1 MNVLRRIS
9 VFIVIIWWVF
19 VPVDK
24 NLFVSITI
32 GDYSTDNTNIFFALL
47 TVLFFNACSSLQVT
61 EEAVADQSV
70 AGVSLTSKSTA
81 VQAVLANAVV
91 YFEYD
96 KFTLTAKSIQTL
108 KGVSGL
114 MKRNP
119 KTTISIEGHADERGT
134 REYNLALGQ
143 RRAESVANYLIANG
157 IKRNRLITKSYGEE
171 RPLSLGSN
179 DTAWSKNRRVE
190 IK

>member
-1 MNVLRRIS
+1 MN
-9 VFIVIIWWVF
+9 
-19 VPVDK
+19 K
-24 NLFVSITI
+24 SI
-32 GDYSTDNTNIFFALL
+32 NTFFALSTIL
-47 TVLFFNACSSLQVT
+47 IFAGCSSIQIT

-70 AGVSLTSKSTA
+70 AGVSITSKSTA
-81 VQAVLANAVV
+81 TQAVLANAVV

-96 KFTLTAKSIQTL
+96 QFSLSAKSIQAL
-108 KGVSGL
+108 KGVSEL
-114 MKRNP
+114 MKRNT
-119 KTTISIEGHADERGT
+119 KITISIEGHADERGT

-143 RRAESVANYLIANG
+143 RRAESVSNYLIANG
-157 IKRNRLITKSYGEE
+157 IKRNRLVTKSYGEE

>member
-1 MNVLRRIS
+1 MN
-9 VFIVIIWWVF
+9 
-19 VPVDK
+19 K
-24 NLFVSITI
+24 SI
-32 GDYSTDNTNIFFALL
+32 NTFFALSTIL
-47 TVLFFNACSSLQVT
+47 IFASCSSLQIT

-70 AGVSLTSKSTA
+70 AGVSITSKSTA
-81 VQAVLANAVV
+81 TQAVLANAVV

-96 KFTLTAKSIQTL
+96 QFSLSAKSIQAL
-108 KGVSGL
+108 KGVSEL
-114 MKRNP
+114 MKRNT
-119 KTTISIEGHADERGT
+119 KITISIEGHADERGT

-143 RRAESVANYLIANG
+143 RRAESVSNYLIANG
-157 IKRNRLITKSYGEE
+157 IKRNRLVTKSYGEE

>member
-1 MNVLRRIS
+1 MNKS
-9 VFIVIIWWVF
+9 N
-19 VPVDK
+19 
-24 NLFVSITI
+24 NLFFT
-32 GDYSTDNTNIFFALL
+32 LL
-47 TVLFFNACSSLQVT
+47 TLLIFSACSSIQIT

-70 AGVSLTSKSTA
+70 AGVSITSKSPAT
-81 VQAVLANAVV
+81 QAILANAVV

-96 KFTLTAKSIQTL
+96 KFNLTSKSIQAL
-108 KGVSGL
+108 KGVSEL
-114 MKRNP
+114 MKKNS
-119 KTTISIEGHADERGT
+119 KITISIEGHADERGT

-143 RRAESVANYLIANG
+143 RRAESVTNYLISNG
-157 IKRNRLITKSYGEE
+157 INRNRLITKSFGEE

>member
-1 MNVLRRIS
+1 MSKSINSLFTI
-9 VFIVIIWWVF
+9 FTLVIF
-19 VPVDK
+19 
-24 NLFVSITI
+24 T
-32 GDYSTDNTNIFFALL
+32 
-47 TVLFFNACSSLQVT
+47 ACSSVQVT

-70 AGVSLTSKSTA
+70 AGISITSKSTA
-81 VQAVLANAVV
+81 TQAVLANAVV

-96 KFTLTAKSIQTL
+96 QFNLTSKSIQAL
-108 KGVSGL
+108 KGVTEL
-114 MKRNP
+114 MKKNA
-119 KTTISIEGHADERGT
+119 KITISIEGHADERGT

-143 RRAESVANYLIANG
+143 RRAESVTNYLIANG
-157 IKRNRLITKSYGEE
+157 INRNRLITKSYGEE

>member
-1 MNVLRRIS
+1 MN
-9 VFIVIIWWVF
+9 
-19 VPVDK
+19 K
-24 NLFVSITI
+24 SI
-32 GDYSTDNTNIFFALL
+32 NTFFALSTIL
-47 TVLFFNACSSLQVT
+47 ILAGCSSLQIT

-70 AGVSLTSKSTA
+70 AGVSITSKSTA
-81 VQAVLANAVV
+81 TQAVLANAVV

-96 KFTLTAKSIQTL
+96 QFSLSAKSIQAL
-108 KGVSGL
+108 KGVSEL
-114 MKRNP
+114 MKRNT
-119 KTTISIEGHADERGT
+119 KITISIEGHADERGT

-143 RRAESVANYLIANG
+143 RRAESVSNYLIANG
-157 IKRNRLITKSYGEE
+157 IKRNRLVTKSYGEE

>member
-1 MNVLRRIS
+1 MSKPINSFFTLLIL
-9 VFIVIIWWVF
+9 IIF
-19 VPVDK
+19 
-24 NLFVSITI
+24 S
-32 GDYSTDNTNIFFALL
+32 
-47 TVLFFNACSSLQVT
+47 ACSSVQVT

-70 AGVSLTSKSTA
+70 AGVSITSKSTA
-81 VQAVLANAVV
+81 TKAVLANAVV

-96 KFTLTAKSIQTL
+96 QFKLTAKSIQAL
-108 KGVSGL
+108 KGVSEL
-114 MKRNP
+114 MKRNS
-119 KTTISIEGHADERGT
+119 KITISIEGHADERGT

-143 RRAESVANYLIANG
+143 RRAESVGNYLVLNG
-157 IKRNRLITKSYGEE
+157 INRNRLITKSYGEE

>member
-1 MNVLRRIS
+1 MN
-9 VFIVIIWWVF
+9 
-19 VPVDK
+19 K
-24 NLFVSITI
+24 SI
-32 GDYSTDNTNIFFALL
+32 NTFFALSTML
-47 TVLFFNACSSLQVT
+47 IFAGCSSLQIT

-70 AGVSLTSKSTA
+70 AGVSITSKSTA
-81 VQAVLANAVV
+81 TQAVLANAVV

-96 KFTLTAKSIQTL
+96 QFSLSAKSIQAL
-108 KGVSGL
+108 KGVSEL
-114 MKRNP
+114 MKRNT
-119 KTTISIEGHADERGT
+119 KITISIEGHADERGT

-143 RRAESVANYLIANG
+143 RRAESVSNYLIANG
-157 IKRNRLITKSYGEE
+157 IKRNRLVTKSYGEE

>member
-1 MNVLRRIS
+1 M
-9 VFIVIIWWVF
+9 
-19 VPVDK
+19 K
-24 NLFVSITI
+24 KSI
-32 GDYSTDNTNIFFALL
+32 NIFFAVSVMLI
-47 TVLFFNACSSLQVT
+47 FSACSSVQIT

-70 AGVSLTSKSTA
+70 AGVSVTQKSTA
-81 VQAVLANAVV
+81 TQAVLANAVV

-96 KFTLTAKSIQTL
+96 QFNLTSKSIQAL
-108 KGVSGL
+108 KGVAEF
-114 MKRNP
+114 MNRNQ
-119 KTTISIEGHADERGT
+119 KIIISIEGHADERGT

-157 IKRNRLITKSYGEE
+157 VKRSRLITKSYGEE

-179 DTAWSKNRRVE
+179 DIAWSKNRRVE

>member
-1 MNVLRRIS
+1 MN
-9 VFIVIIWWVF
+9 
-19 VPVDK
+19 K
-24 NLFVSITI
+24 SI
-32 GDYSTDNTNIFFALL
+32 NTFFALSVML
-47 TVLFFNACSSLQVT
+47 IFSACSSVQIT

-70 AGVSLTSKSTA
+70 AGVSVTSKSIAT
-81 VQAVLANAVV
+81 QAVLANAVV

-96 KFTLTAKSIQTL
+96 QFNLTAKSIQAL
-108 KGVSGL
+108 KGVAEL
-114 MKRNP
+114 MNRNQ
-119 KTTISIEGHADERGT
+119 KIMISIEGHADERGT

-157 IKRNRLITKSYGEE
+157 VKRSRLITKSYGEE

-179 DTAWSKNRRVE
+179 DIAWSKNRRVE